1 MKDNSPE
8 FLITSCDHLGRG
20 LLTLNKSVDYL
31 EFKQP
36 KTYPK
41 QTPSD
46 FHVCFSNGH

>member
-20 LLTLNKSVDYL
+20 LFTLVTSADYL
-31 EFKQP
+31 EFKQRQI
-36 KTYPK
+36 YPK
-41 QTPSD
+41 QTRSD